1 LIIQELFYMEGVKTV
16 KNKILSV
23 LMTFTALFSLTACQS
38 NTDNEPDKLQ
48 IVTTIFPQY
57 DFVRN
62 IAGDNAE
69 VTLLLTPG
77 AESHAYEPTAADISR
92 IQQADLFIY
101 NGGTSEV
108 WVEKILDST
117 GRNDKNSLCLFDY
130 IAPVESQH
138 EHHEHDE
145 AGEHEHDEETDEHI
159 FTSLRNSAQMLDV
172 INERICEIDAENAS
186 LYKQNSDKYKSE
198 IIALDEEFSKM
209 TSEAKRN
216 IVVLG
221 DRFPFTYFAQDYNLD
236 CHAAFSGCSHDT
248 EASPAVVSELIETVQ
263 KNDIPIVFHIEFSDQ
278 KIAQKIADATGAE
291 IELLHSCH
299 NISKD
304 DFENNVTYLQLM
316 KNNYSI
322 LSEALN

>member
-1 LIIQELFYMEGVKTV
+1 MEGVKTV
-16 KNKILSV
+16 KNKILSIF
-23 LMTFTALFSLTACQS
+23 MTLTALLSLTACQS
-38 NTDNEPDKLQ
+38 DNANKSEKLQ

-62 IAGDNAE
+62 ITGDNAE

-77 AESHAYEPTAADISR
+77 AESHAYEPTAADIAK

-108 WVEKILDST
+108 WVERILDST
-117 GRNDKNSLCLFDY
+117 GRNDENSLCLFDY
-130 IAPVESQH
+130 IAPIDSQH
-138 EHHEHDE
+138 EQHEHDE
-145 AGEHEHDEETDEHI
+145 SCDHQHDESADEHI
-159 FTSLRNSAQMLDV
+159 FTSLHYSAQMLDV
-172 INERICEIDAENAS
+172 INEHICEIDAENAS

-198 IIALDEEFSKM
+198 LLALDKEFTKM

-216 IVVLG
+216 IVVFG
-221 DRFPFTYFAQDYNLD
+221 DRFPFTYFAQDYNLE

-248 EASPAVVSELIETVQ
+248 EASPAVVSELIGTVQ
-263 KNDIPIVFHIEFSDQ
+263 ENDIPIIFHIEFSDQ
-278 KIAQKIADATGAE
+278 KIAKKIADATGAD
-291 IELLHSCH
+291 IGLLHSCH

-316 KNNYSI
+316 KNNYTI